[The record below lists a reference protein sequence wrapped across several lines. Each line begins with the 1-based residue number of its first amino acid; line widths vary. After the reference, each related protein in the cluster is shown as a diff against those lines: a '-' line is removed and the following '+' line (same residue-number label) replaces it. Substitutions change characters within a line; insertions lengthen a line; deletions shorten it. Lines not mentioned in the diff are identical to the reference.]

1 MASMQAVVSAMRDP
15 LSWSVP
21 IYRAFGIGVR
31 IHIFF
36 FVFAIGLFLRQAYL
50 INPPV
55 TLFDIFLVTVFLLFV
70 VILLHEYGHCYG
82 ARSVGGEPRE
92 ILMWPL
98 GGLALGE
105 LPHSSRALF
114 ISTAAGPMVNV
125 ILCLICT
132 MVMAVSGFLPSLNPI
147 SSPYD
152 AVMYNYN
159 DGHTYSSEYGYRFYN
174 ANDDTEFKPKSIFDD
189 EGERTI
195 IIPDD
200 PNIVR
205 AVAPTGMVWVQRIF
219 WISWVLLLFNLLPAY
234 PLDGG
239 QLLQAIVWSRRDFAR
254 GVTIACYS
262 GYGVGVIGLIVSI
275 ATGQPLVMG
284 LAIYMLLTSWMK
296 LRTIDVEDN
305 IYGDFS
311 AGYTSLN
318 RDDDEPQP
326 KRAGPLKRWMQ
337 ARRAQ
342 RIQRLMRE
350 RQREDDRMDSLLDK
364 IFQHGRDS
372 LTDEERR
379 FMERISARN
388 KDQ

>member
-1 MASMQAVVSAMRDP
+1 MRDP

-21 IYRAFGIGVR
+21 VYRAFGIGVR
-31 IHIFF
+31 VHLFF

-55 TLFDIFLVTVFLLFV
+55 TLLDIFLVTVLLLLG

-92 ILMWPL
+92 ILIWPL
-98 GGLALGE
+98 GGLAFSE
-105 LPHSSRALF
+105 IPHNARALF
-114 ISTAAGPMVNV
+114 ITTAAGPMVNV
-125 ILCLICT
+125 ILCTACAI
-132 MVMAVSGFLPSLNPI
+132 VMAFFGFLPGLNPI

-152 AVMYNYN
+152 AEMYSFTE
-159 DGHTYSSEYGYRFYN
+159 GRTYTSEYGYRFYQGV
-174 ANDDTEFKPKSIFDD
+174 EGEEIKPRSIYND
-189 EGERTI
+189 EGERAI
-195 IIPDD
+195 VIPAD
-200 PNIVR
+200 PNVVR
-205 AVAPTGMVWVQRIF
+205 TVAPSGLVWLQRIF
-219 WISWVLLLFNLLPAY
+219 WISWVLFLFNLLPAY

-239 QLLQAIVWSRRDFAR
+239 QLLQAIIWKRSDYAR

-262 GYGVGVIGLIVSI
+262 GYVVGVIGLIVSI

-296 LRTIDVEDN
+296 LRTADVEDN

-311 AGYTSLN
+311 AGYTSLE
-318 RDDDEPQP
+318 RDEDTGPRR
-326 KRAGPLKRWMQ
+326 KRPGLLKRWMQ
-337 ARRAQ
+337 ARKVQ
-342 RIQRLMRE
+342 RIQRSMRE
-350 RQREDDRMDSLLDK
+350 RQQEDERMDSLLDK

-388 KDQ
+388 KDL